1 MTFNTNDLKSKNIF
15 KKTFINGFRYF
26 FHRFTAICV
35 TFCGK
40 LFLFTN
46 GDNGVIIGHTLGL
59 IVIALRLQYL
69 QRLSRQVLH

>member
-1 MTFNTNDLKSKNIF
+1 MTLNTNDLKSKNIF

-35 TFCGK
+35 TFWGK

-59 IVIALRLQYL
+59 TVTALRLQYL
-69 QRLSRQVLH
+69 RLLNMLTPH